1 MCSTAFRI
9 CVLTVF
15 AVLCAVAPPAQV
27 PTQGKSPSPTQAQDC
42 GLSGPVP
49 AADIQWLKSQ
59 QEAIAALDPIHVS
72 DIRRL
77 MDVLGLRK
85 ILQQSIPA
93 QLAAARSAAMP
104 LLRCVDRA
112 DDVANS
118 VIAKMSA
125 QLTGDE
131 LVDMYVLVY
140 AKHFSRDE
148 VEGVLAFY
156 DSPRRQEISRRA
168 AFRFCGPSGHRKAVF
183 AKSRDTASCD

>member
-49 AADIQWLKSQ
+49 AA
-59 QEAIAALDPIHVS
+59 DPIHVS